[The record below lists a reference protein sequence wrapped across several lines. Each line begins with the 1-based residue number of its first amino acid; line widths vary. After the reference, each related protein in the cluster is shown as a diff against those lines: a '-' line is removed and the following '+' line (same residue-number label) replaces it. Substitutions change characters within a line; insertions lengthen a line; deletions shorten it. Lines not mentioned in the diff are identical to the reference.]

1 MSRTYKQGKRLR
13 IAYLTD
19 AVPNIYGTTQYQRAR
34 HLSETNDLF
43 LFLRKGWQLPE
54 EIRTRVTV
62 AGSKFNFIP
71 FFYLWR
77 IYKAWKANRKT
88 HFDFV
93 YTFYSPFSIIEGFL
107 LKLLGFKWVP
117 DIWDHPKLPLELRPP
132 MDSRTFLLRLI
143 KQSSFILSKK
153 FLKHAD
159 LVICA
164 IMPEALNLYNID
176 RQKILP
182 ITNGVDLKHTNSK
195 GRKKNNNEFKIL
207 YVGFV
212 YKVRGVD
219 TLVESLSKLDKSI
232 PVKLTMAGK
241 IDHETEIWLSDFIS
255 NNNLENSVET
265 LGEIPHEEVL
275 ALMEDSNVCVCPF
288 PRKEELEYIYPIKVL
303 EYLAMSKPVIA
314 TNLKGVSQIIKHGGN
329 GLLVEP
335 DNPDEMANAILRIY
349 QDKELREKL
358 ERNARESVLKY
369 DWHIIHEKIDNA
381 LNDLKRG

>member
-1 MSRTYKQGKRLR
+1 LK
-13 IAYLTD
+13 IAYLAD
-19 AVPNIYGTTQYQRAR
+19 AVPDIYGTTRYQRAR

-43 LFLRKGWQLPE
+43 LFLRESSQLPE
-54 EIRTRVTV
+54 EIAPRVTV
-62 AGSKFNFIP
+62 ERSRFNLFP

-77 IYKAWKANRKT
+77 IYKVWRANRKA

-93 YTFYSPFSIIEGFL
+93 YTFYSPFSIIEGFF
-107 LKLLGFKWVP
+107 LKLAGFKWVA
-117 DIWDHPKLPLELRPP
+117 DIWDHPKLPLELSPL
-132 MDSRTFLLRLI
+132 MDSKTFLRRLI
-143 KQSSFILSKK
+143 KRSSIALSKK

-164 IMPEALNLYNID
+164 IMPEALNLYNIAP
-176 RQKILP
+176 QKILP

-195 GRKKNNNEFKIL
+195 GKKKNNNEFKIL

-219 TLVESLSKLDKSI
+219 TLLKSLSKLDKSI
-232 PVKLTMAGK
+232 PVKLSIAGK
-241 IDHETEIWLSDFIS
+241 IDHETETWLSDFIS
-255 NNNLENSVET
+255 SNNLENSVEI

-314 TNLKGVSQIIKHGGN
+314 TNLKGISRIIKHEED

-381 LNDLKRG
+381 LNDLRRG